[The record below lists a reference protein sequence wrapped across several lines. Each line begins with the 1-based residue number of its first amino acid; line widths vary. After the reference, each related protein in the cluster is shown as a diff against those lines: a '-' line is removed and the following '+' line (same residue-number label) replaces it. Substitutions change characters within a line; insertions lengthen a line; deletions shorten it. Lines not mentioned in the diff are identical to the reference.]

1 MVSISST
8 ASSSICICDIME
20 MDWEK
25 IIIIIIDGNIELSNL
40 QSIFIRQRK
49 VISYNDNFINILKK
63 RMFCYYFNAK
73 YLSLALNMHYG
84 WL

>member
-1 MVSISST
+1 
-8 ASSSICICDIME
+8 ME

-49 VISYNDNFINILKK
+49 EFLTMINFINILKK
-63 RMFCYYFNAK
+63 PHVLLLF
-73 YLSLALNMHYG
+73 
-84 WL
+84 